1 LQGGIFNKMM
11 NVFLAIDTKIGTF
24 ALALIMNRILVIF
37 FFFCSL
43 LPTEAKEFYKTIE
56 DSIEIKNAVAPPDT
70 IPPRQGIFDEFADIE
85 EEDDTSSEE
94 SYEEIFD
101 EDFCALIQCEL
112 YDSVWD
118 TLKINP
124 YGVNLKEKSDT
135 TVLQLIH
142 DSSCDYVHPVCG
154 LITSD
159 FGFRRSRYHYGI
171 DIDLE
176 TGDEVYAAF
185 EGTVRISKYSTSY
198 GNYVIIRHLNGLET
212 LYAHLSSRNVS
223 PGQYLQ
229 AGDVIGLGGNTG
241 KSRGSHLHF
250 EIRFLGQQINP
261 RDVIAFD
268 EYACAS
274 EELCISPKSFEYLK
288 AIDKHKANLAAAKYH
303 KVKQGDTLG
312 RIARKYHT
320 SVSKLCKLN
329 RISTRTVLRIGRRIR
344 VA

>member
-1 LQGGIFNKMM
+1 M
-11 NVFLAIDTKIGTF
+11 
-24 ALALIMNRILVIF
+24 
-37 FFFCSL
+37 
-43 LPTEAKEFYKTIE
+43 
-56 DSIEIKNAVAPPDT
+56 
-70 IPPRQGIFDEFADIE
+70 
-85 EEDDTSSEE
+85 
-94 SYEEIFD
+94 
-101 EDFCALIQCEL
+101 
-112 YDSVWD
+112 
-118 TLKINP
+118 
-124 YGVNLKEKSDT
+124 
-135 TVLQLIH
+135 
-142 DSSCDYVHPVCG
+142 
-154 LITSD
+154 
-159 FGFRRSRYHYGI
+159 
-171 DIDLE
+171 
-176 TGDEVYAAF
+176 
-185 EGTVRISKYSTSY
+185 
-198 GNYVIIRHLNGLET
+198 
-212 LYAHLSSRNVS
+212 YAHLSSRNVS

-329 RISTRTVLRIGRRIR
+329 RISTRTILRIGRRIR

>member
-1 LQGGIFNKMM
+1 MM
-11 NVFLAIDTKIGTF
+11 RVFLAIHTKIGTF
-24 ALALIMNRILVIF
+24 ALAVIMNRILIIF

-43 LPTEAKEFYKTIE
+43 LPTEAKECYNAIE
-56 DSIEIKNAVAPPDT
+56 DSVDTKTVVIPPDT
-70 IPPRQGIFDEFADIE
+70 IPPRQGIFDDFADFDE
-85 EEDDTSSEE
+85 ESDSSDSNEE

-101 EDFCALIQCEL
+101 EDFCALIQCDL

-124 YGVNLKEKSDT
+124 YGVDLKNKTDT
-135 TVLQLIH
+135 TFLQLIH
-142 DSSCDYVHPVCG
+142 DSSCDYAHPVCG
-154 LITSD
+154 MVTSD

-185 EGTVRISKYSTSY
+185 EGTVRISKYSPSY

-212 LYAHLSSRNVS
+212 LYAHLSTRHVS

-229 AGDVIGLGGNTG
+229 AGDVLGLGGNTG

-250 EIRFLGQQINP
+250 EVRFLGQQINP
-261 RDVIAFD
+261 RDVITFD
-268 EYACAS
+268 EYACAT

-288 AIDKHKANLAAAKYH
+288 AVEKHKAQLAAAKYY
-303 KVKQGDTLG
+303 KIRKGDNLG
-312 RIARKYHT
+312 KIARKHHT